1 MIEINLLPKEL
12 RRGGRPIFVVDKALS
27 YMIIGTVGLVCIM
40 ILIAAYQNIM
50 KKNLDKNIQR
60 SQAEI
65 ARLQE
70 EIKEVD
76 RLNELI
82 DRINQRRNA
91 IQDLDRNRS
100 AWVEIMQDLASRIP
114 EYLWLSAF
122 REEVSFSP
130 ADTARSAISV
140 ISGRSKMTIDGY
152 AYSINSLARFIIEL
166 GRSDYFKNIELK
178 FVKQSALG
186 ERKAFSFQLSGELL
200 YLSQMDKEAKVAGR

>member
-12 RRGGRPIFVVDKALS
+12 RRGGRPIFVIDKALW
-27 YMIIGTVGLVCIM
+27 YMIIGTAGMICFM

-65 ARLQE
+65 TRLQE

-114 EYLWLSAF
+114 EYLWLSSF
-122 REEVSFSP
+122 REETASSP
-130 ADTARSAISV
+130 ADTNKSAV
-140 ISGRSKMTIDGY
+140 LAGLGNSKVVIDGY

-166 GRSDYFKNIELK
+166 GRSDHFRNVELK
-178 FVKQSALG
+178 FVKQSTIG
-186 ERKAFSFQLSGELL
+186 ERKAFSFQLSGNLL
-200 YLSQMDKEAKVAGR
+200 YLSETNREVGMVRE